1 MRDLTKEEKE
11 ILKEIYIGQ
20 NIRSEGIRKKHFKQE
35 QLLTIEKLITLHKL
49 VEESNFY
56 KTNVIKTTEKGETFG
71 KEIIQEILNKTK
83 ELLLKELKNIPKPVL
98 EFLFFDYPCPI
109 YEISGERNYFSSWKV
124 FLINIEK
131 INENVNK
138 LSDILSKFDLEV
150 KTHYYVSTRGGE
162 TRNLHIIFPYELKDF
177 LIISNLINHGLS
189 EDVKE
194 QIKLFYILFKIK
206 EILNIEDYDAR
217 RRNYWTMLQDTKI
230 DETKIK
236 QIIDKF
242 NNKGITTQYKLVTDE
257 NFLFQIK
264 DIARY
269 DVFLKKLVDDYLTN
283 VLEGNVK
290 PITKQKIQ
298 KAKFKK
304 ISSLNNHSKTFV
316 VLGDFELRIRNFILN
331 RMREGD
337 EENKEWYEKLEKIK
351 SNNLDISLLDVLKR
365 RENEDKN
372 NKILPEK
379 ELLFYADITHYKDII
394 LKFWEPYFK
403 KDFDNAGMS
412 KEKFEHEMIEI
423 NKMRRKVM
431 HLRELTDDNLKT
443 LRLCFIPD
451 ITNIL
456 D

>member
-1 MRDLTKEEKE
+1 MKDLTKEEKE

-20 NIRSEGIRKKHFKQE
+20 NIRPEGIRKKHFNQE
-35 QLLTIEKLITLHKL
+35 QLLTIEKLITPHKL
-49 VEESNFY
+49 VEEGNFY
-56 KTNVIKTTEKGETFG
+56 GTNVIKTTEKGESLG
-71 KEIIQEILNKTK
+71 KEIIQEIINKTK
-83 ELLLKELKNIPKPVL
+83 ELLLKELKNIPEPVL
-98 EFLFFDYPCPI
+98 EFLFFDYPQPI
-109 YEISGERNYFSSWKV
+109 YDISGERNHFSSWKEI
-124 FLINIEK
+124 LINTEK
-131 INENVNK
+131 INENLNK
-138 LSDILSKFDLEV
+138 LSGILYKCNLEV

-162 TRNLHIIFPYELKDF
+162 TRNLHIIFPGELKDF
-177 LIISNLINHGLS
+177 LVKSDLIDHGLS

-194 QIKLFYILFKIK
+194 RIKLFYLLFKIK
-206 EILNIEDYDAR
+206 EILNIDDYDTR
-217 RRNYWTMLQDTKI
+217 RRNYWTMLQEMKI
-230 DETKIK
+230 DETQIK

-242 NNKGITTQYKLVTDE
+242 KRKEITTEYKLVTDE

-264 DIARY
+264 DIQKY
-269 DVFLKKLVDDYLTN
+269 DEFLKKSVDDYLTS
-283 VLEGNVK
+283 VFERKIK

-298 KAKFKK
+298 KAKFEKN
-304 ISSLNNHSKTFV
+304 SLLNNHAKTFV

-337 EENKEWYEKLEKIK
+337 EENKEWYEKLKKIK
-351 SNNLDISLLDVLKR
+351 SSNRDISLLGILKR
-365 RENEDKN
+365 RESEDKKN
-372 NKILPEK
+372 RILPEE

-394 LKFWEPYFK
+394 LTFWEPYFK
-403 KDFDNAGMS
+403 TDFDNAGMS

-423 NKMRRKVM
+423 NKTRRKVM

>member
-1 MRDLTKEEKE
+1 MRDLTEEEKE

-20 NIRSEGIRKKHFKQE
+20 NIRSEGIRKKHFNQE

-49 VEESNFY
+49 VEEGNFY
-56 KTNVIKTTEKGETFG
+56 KTNVIKTTEKGESFG
-71 KEIIQEILNKTK
+71 KEIIQEIINKTK

-98 EFLFFDYPCPI
+98 EFLFFDYPHPI
-109 YEISGERNYFSSWKV
+109 YEINGERNYFSSWEG
-124 FLINIEK
+124 FLINTEK

-138 LSDILSKFDLEV
+138 LSDILYECNLEV
-150 KTHYYVSTRGGE
+150 KTHYYVATRGGE
-162 TRNLHIIFPYELKDF
+162 TRNLHIIFPGELKDF
-177 LIISNLINHGLS
+177 LVKSNLISHGLS
-189 EDVKE
+189 EEVKE
-194 QIKLFYILFKIK
+194 QIKLLYLLFKIK
-206 EILNIEDYDAR
+206 EILNIEDYDTR
-217 RRNYWTMLQDTKI
+217 RRNYWTMLQQTKI
-230 DETKIK
+230 DETQIK

-242 NNKGITTQYKLVTDE
+242 KSKGITTEYKFVTDE
-257 NFLFQIK
+257 NFLFRIK

-269 DVFLKKLVDDYLTN
+269 DVFLKKSVDDYLTS
-283 VLEGNVK
+283 VLEGKVK

-298 KAKFKK
+298 KAKFEKN
-304 ISSLNNHSKTFV
+304 SSLTNHAKTFI

-337 EENKEWYEKLEKIK
+337 EENKEWYEKLKKIK
-351 SNNLDISLLDVLKR
+351 SSNRDISLLGILKR
-365 RENEDKN
+365 RESEDKKN
-372 NKILPEK
+372 RILPEE

-394 LKFWEPYFK
+394 LTFWEPYFK
-403 KDFDNAGMS
+403 TDFDNAGMS

-423 NKMRRKVM
+423 NKTRRKVM

>member
-1 MRDLTKEEKE
+1 MKNLTKEEKE

-20 NIRSEGIRKKHFKQE
+20 NIRLEGIRKKHFNQE
-35 QLLTIEKLITLHKL
+35 QLLTIQNLITTHKL
-49 VEESNFY
+49 VSEGNFY
-56 KTNVIKTTEKGETFG
+56 GTDVIKTTEKGESLG
-71 KEIIQEILNKTK
+71 KEIIQEIINKTK
-83 ELLLKELKNIPKPVL
+83 ELLLKELKKIPEPVL
-98 EFLFFDYPCPI
+98 EFLFFDYPQLI
-109 YEISGERNYFSSWKV
+109 YEIRGERNYFSSWKG
-124 FLINIEK
+124 FLINNEK
-131 INENVNK
+131 INENVTR
-138 LSDILSKFDLEV
+138 LSDILSECNLEV

-162 TRNLHIIFPYELKDF
+162 TRNLHIIFPGELKDF
-177 LIISNLINHGLS
+177 LVMSDLISHGLS

-194 QIKLFYILFKIK
+194 QCKLFYILFKIK

-217 RRNYWTMLQDTKI
+217 RRNYWTMLQETKI
-230 DETKIK
+230 DETQIK

-242 NNKGITTQYKLVTDE
+242 KSKKITTEYKLVTDE

-269 DVFLKKLVDDYLTN
+269 DEFLKKLVDDYLTS
-283 VLEGNVK
+283 VLEGKIK

-298 KAKFKK
+298 KAKFEKN
-304 ISSLNNHSKTFV
+304 SSLNNHAKTFV

-337 EENKEWYEKLEKIK
+337 EENKDWYEKLEEIK
-351 SNNLDISLLDVLKR
+351 LNNLDISLLRMLKR
-365 RENEDKN
+365 RESEDKKN
-372 NKILPEK
+372 RILPEE

-394 LKFWEPYFK
+394 LTFWEPYFK

-423 NKMRRKVM
+423 NKTRRKVM
-431 HLRELTDDNLKT
+431 HLRELTEDNLKT

>member
-20 NIRSEGIRKKHFKQE
+20 NIRLEGIRKKHFNQE
-35 QLLTIEKLITLHKL
+35 QLLTIEKLITPHKL
-49 VEESNFY
+49 VEEGNFY
-56 KTNVIKTTEKGETFG
+56 GTNVIKTTEKGESLG
-71 KEIIQEILNKTK
+71 KEIIQEIINKTK
-83 ELLLKELKNIPKPVL
+83 ELLLKELKNIPGPVL
-98 EFLFFDYPCPI
+98 EFLFFDYPLSI
-109 YEISGERNYFSSWKV
+109 YEMKGEKNYFSSWTG

-138 LSDILSKFDLEV
+138 LSDILSECNLEV

-162 TRNLHIIFPYELKDF
+162 TRNLYTIFPNEFKDF
-177 LIISNLINHGLS
+177 LVMSNLISHGLP
-189 EDVKE
+189 EDIKE

-217 RRNYWTMLQDTKI
+217 RRNYWTMLQETKI
-230 DETKIK
+230 DETQIK

-242 NNKGITTQYKLVTDE
+242 KSKKITTEYKLVTDE

-269 DVFLKKLVDDYLTN
+269 DEFLKKLVDDYLTS
-283 VLEGNVK
+283 VLEGKIK

-298 KAKFKK
+298 KAKFEKN
-304 ISSLNNHSKTFV
+304 SSLNNHAKTFV

-351 SNNLDISLLDVLKR
+351 SNNLDISLLGILKR
-365 RENEDKN
+365 RESEDKKN
-372 NKILPEK
+372 RILPEE

-394 LKFWEPYFK
+394 LTFWEPYFK

-423 NKMRRKVM
+423 NKTRRKVM

>member
-20 NIRSEGIRKKHFKQE
+20 NIRLEGIRKKHFNQE
-35 QLLTIEKLITLHKL
+35 QLLTIENLSTPHKLI
-49 VEESNFY
+49 EEGNFY
-56 KTNVIKTTEKGETFG
+56 GTNVIKTTEKGESLG
-71 KEIIQEILNKTK
+71 KKIIQEIINKNK
-83 ELLLKELKNIPKPVL
+83 ELLLKELKNIPEPVL
-98 EFLFFDYPCPI
+98 EFLFFDYPQPI
-109 YEISGERNYFSSWKV
+109 YEIRGERNYFSSWKG

-138 LSDILSKFDLEV
+138 LSDILSECNLEV

-162 TRNLHIIFPYELKDF
+162 TRNLHIIFPRELKDF